1 MSRALL
7 DVNVLL
13 ALLWPGHVGHRA
25 AMAWFGKTGRKAW
38 ASNPLIQLG
47 VMRLLTNP
55 KITQGAVSAPS
66 ALEVLAG
73 ATRHEG
79 HEFWPLDQEVT
90 AALRPICGGLA
101 GYRQWADALLL
112 EQAAERGGLV
122 VTFDSGLKELAYGS
136 KHGRVLLLDGGSPS
150 AQDT

>member
-13 ALLWPGHVGHRA
+13 ALLWPGHMGHRA
-25 AMAWFGKTGRKAW
+25 AMAWFGKSGHRAW

-47 VMRLLTNP
+47 VLRLLTNP
-55 KITQGAVSAPS
+55 KITQGVVGAPA

-79 HEFWPLDQEVT
+79 HEFWPLDGDVT
-90 AALRPICGGLA
+90 AALRPVCGSLT

-112 EQAAERGGLV
+112 AQAAERGGVV
-122 VTFDSGLKELAYGS
+122 VTFDSGLRELASGS
-136 KHGRVLLLDGGSPS
+136 KHGRVLLLDSASS

>member
-13 ALLWPGHVGHRA
+13 ALLWPGHTAHGA

-38 ASNPLIQLG
+38 ATNPLVQLG
-47 VMRLLTNP
+47 VLRLLTNP
-55 KITQGAVSAPS
+55 TITQGAVSAPA

-90 AALRPICGGLA
+90 AALSPISASLT

-112 EQAAERGGLV
+112 EQAAERGGLL
-122 VTFDSGLKELAYGS
+122 VTFDSGFKELAAGN
-136 KHGRVLLLDGGSPS
+136 KRGRVLLLDANSPS
-150 AQDT
+150 A